1 MKLYEINQQIYEL
14 ILRLEPDPDTGEIAA
29 ETDDIVAE
37 LNALEMQRTDILRY
51 LAKVVLDT
59 RADVSALKA
68 EEKRLHERRVALER
82 RDENLMD
89 ILDRECAGEKTDCG
103 VATVCYRKTTKVDI
117 QDNTT
122 AMDWLIKNGYKDFI
136 RYAEPEICK
145 NDVKKLLSSGSEI
158 PGAVLLQDMSC
169 SLR

>member
-37 LNALEMQRTDILRY
+37 LNALEMQRSDVLQY
-51 LAKVVLDT
+51 LAKVVLDI
-59 RADVSALKA
+59 RAEVSALKT

-82 RDENLMD
+82 RDERLMD

-122 AMDWLIKNGYKDFI
+122 AMDWLIQNGHEGFI
-136 RYAEPEICK
+136 RCAEPEISK

-158 PGAVLLQDMSC
+158 PGAVLVQDMSC
-169 SLR
+169 SLK

>member
-37 LNALEMQRTDILRY
+37 LNALEMKRADILQY

-68 EEKRLHERRVALER
+68 EEKRLHERRAALER
-82 RDENLMD
+82 RDERLMD

-117 QDNTT
+117 QDNTN

-136 RYAEPEICK
+136 RYGEPEISK

-158 PGAVLLQDMSC
+158 PGAVLVQDMSC
-169 SLR
+169 SLK

>member
-37 LNALEMQRTDILRY
+37 LNALEMQRSDILQY

-59 RADVSALKA
+59 RADVSTLKA
-68 EEKRLHERRVALER
+68 VEKRLHERRVALER

-136 RYAEPEICK
+136 RYSEPEISK
-145 NDVKKLLSSGSEI
+145 NDVRKLLSSGSEI

-169 SLR
+169 SLK

>member
-37 LNALEMQRTDILRY
+37 LNALEMQRSDILQY

-68 EEKRLHERRVALER
+68 EEKRLHERRAALER

-117 QDNTT
+117 RDNMNV
-122 AMDWLIKNGYKDFI
+122 MDWLITNGYKDFI
-136 RYAEPEICK
+136 RYAEPEISK
-145 NDVKKLLSSGSEI
+145 NEVKKLLNSGSEI
-158 PGAVLLQDMSC
+158 PGAVLVQDMSC
-169 SLR
+169 SLK

>member
-1 MKLYEINQQIYEL
+1 MKLYEINQQIYDL
-14 ILRLEPDPDTGEIAA
+14 LLRLEPDPDTGEIAA

-37 LNALEMQRTDILRY
+37 LNALEMKRADILQY

-68 EEKRLHERRVALER
+68 EEKRLRERRADLER
-82 RDENLMD
+82 KDERLMD
-89 ILDRECAGEKTDCG
+89 IIDRECAGEKTDCG

-122 AMDWLIKNGYKDFI
+122 AMDWLIQNGHEGFI
-136 RYAEPEICK
+136 RYAEPEISK

-158 PGAVLLQDMSC
+158 PGAVLVQDMSC

>member
-37 LNALEMQRTDILRY
+37 LNALEMQRADILQY

-68 EEKRLHERRVALER
+68 EEKRLHERRTALER
-82 RDENLMD
+82 RDERLMD

-103 VATVCYRKTTKVDI
+103 VATICYRKTTKVDI
-117 QDNTT
+117 EDNTT
-122 AMDWLIKNGYKDFI
+122 AMDWLIKNGYMDFI
-136 RYAEPEICK
+136 RYAEPEISK
-145 NDVKKLLSSGSEI
+145 NDVKKLLNSGSEI
-158 PGAVLLQDMSC
+158 PGAVLVQDMSC
-169 SLR
+169 SLK

>member
-29 ETDDIVAE
+29 ETDDIIAE
-37 LNALEMQRTDILRY
+37 LNALEMQRSDVLQY

-68 EEKRLHERRVALER
+68 EEKRLHERRAALER

-89 ILDRECAGEKTDCG
+89 ILDRECAGEKTDCS

-117 QDNTT
+117 KDNTI
-122 AMDWLIKNGYKDFI
+122 AMDWLIKNGYADFI
-136 RYAEPEICK
+136 RYAEPEISK
-145 NDVKKLLSSGSEI
+145 NEVKKLLSSGSKI

-169 SLR
+169 SLK

>member
-14 ILRLEPDPDTGEIAA
+14 LQRLEPDPDTGEIAA
-29 ETDDIVAE
+29 ETDDVITA
-37 LNALEMQRTDILRY
+37 LNALEMQRSDILQY

-59 RADVSALKA
+59 RADVSMLKA
-68 EEKRLHERRVALER
+68 EEKRLHERRAALER
-82 RDENLMD
+82 KDERLMD

-122 AMDWLIKNGYKDFI
+122 AIDWLIRNGHEGFI
-136 RYAEPEICK
+136 RYAEPEISK

-158 PGAVLLQDMSC
+158 PGAALVQDMSC
-169 SLR
+169 SLK

>member
-37 LNALEMQRTDILRY
+37 LNALEMQRADILQY

-68 EEKRLHERRVALER
+68 EEKRLRERRAALER

-103 VATVCYRKTTKVDI
+103 VATICYRKTTKVDI
-117 QDNTT
+117 EDNTT
-122 AMDWLIKNGYKDFI
+122 AMDWLIKNGYMDFI
-136 RYAEPEICK
+136 RYAEPEISK

-158 PGAVLLQDMSC
+158 PGAALVQDMSC
-169 SLR
+169 SLK